1 MLKHG
6 AECFSSQLTFSMP
19 VSSLCMHCTQRN
31 AATELGELLLDSL
44 EEQHRVADEK
54 TLGMLVSIADAFPP
68 SIEQIIFLK
77 VPH

>member
-1 MLKHG
+1 VL
-6 AECFSSQLTFSMP
+6 
-19 VSSLCMHCTQRN
+19 SLCFFHCTQRN

-77 VPH
+77 VTHQSYNLSIALLLQS